1 MIVAWMHGRPVVAF
15 DAGGARHLIIHD
27 DDGLLVPEGDEEA
40 LARALWR
47 VQTEPG
53 LAARLGA
60 RGWEKVRCHYTLGAV
75 ADQLIAVLNG

>member
-1 MIVAWMHGRPVVAF
+1 MHGRPVVAF